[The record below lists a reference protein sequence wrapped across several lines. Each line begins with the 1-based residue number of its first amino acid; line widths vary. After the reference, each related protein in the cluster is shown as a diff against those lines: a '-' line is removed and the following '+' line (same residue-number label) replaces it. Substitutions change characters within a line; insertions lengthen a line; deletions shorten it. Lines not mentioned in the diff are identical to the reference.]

1 MTEQTQP
8 HAPEADPQSLV
19 DTIPEP
25 ELKWSALNLLERAI
39 TALCG
44 ALLAGFTIA
53 VLLDVVTRAAGSPVA
68 GLQNFVLGAFVWGIF
83 LGAAVAQRRREHFRL
98 AALAEHYS
106 GLKRQLFE
114 TLENVVVI
122 AIAAWMFWFGLQNL
136 KTGMHNYLQPSEV
149 PLAAVTAAI
158 PAGGALIG
166 LFCIERLYH
175 VWTHGS
181 DLGRPQDIHD
191 IDMVDQEVGRG
202 E

>member
-1 MTEQTQP
+1 
-8 HAPEADPQSLV
+8 
-19 DTIPEP
+19 
-25 ELKWSALNLLERAI
+25 
-39 TALCG
+39 
-44 ALLAGFTIA
+44 
-53 VLLDVVTRAAGSPVA
+53 
-68 GLQNFVLGAFVWGIF
+68 
-83 LGAAVAQRRREHFRL
+83 VAQRRREHFRL
-98 AALAEHYS
+98 AALAEHYG

-114 TLENVVVI
+114 TLENVVVM

-175 VWTHGS
+175 VWTRGS